1 MAAAS
6 SSNGD
11 GNGERSPLS
20 PTRRQETLSSRDS
33 ADADADIA
41 QCGPNSNSNN
51 EQDPP
56 SSRNST
62 PTPPPA
68 IHLNSSSDG
77 EGEGLEVVISQY
89 SDDLDAVEFKLP
101 DDGSSPPLDAT
112 MSRAASSHSLAS
124 TRSGGSASL
133 GSYSLGGGGGPNT
146 IGGNGNGGFSAGSV
160 VRAIGAAALGKP
172 PMMPLSSSGRRA
184 HSTGEMPPLGNGN
197 GSNGN
202 GSNSSGGG
210 IGRRRLRPPSPGGGG
225 GGGGPGSGRLSRRS
239 SLPVSSSN
247 GGATNSN
254 NSPKPPLRRTVSDTA
269 ATCTTTQRRQRQ
281 KQKRPGVVAMAKMG
295 YQECV
300 NAIIR
305 PPRAKSYKDTAL
317 GPPVFRF
324 GGQTFARQDVELVN
338 GRSMVLKCSHW
349 TNTAPPA
356 ERVPCVIYMHGNS
369 SARLEVLPQLSYLL
383 SLGVSVFSLD
393 FSGSGKSGGDYVSLG
408 YYERDDLATVI
419 DHLRSNDT
427 TTSTIALWGRSM
439 GAATCLMH
447 APRDPSIACMVV
459 DSAFADLTQLATE
472 MVERGKEHGVN
483 VPGFVTSMALRM
495 IRGSVKKQA
504 GFDIRHCSPIRHAEQ
519 CFVPALFVHGRDDV
533 FIKRHHSQDIHER
546 YAGDKNIIVVEGDHN
561 SPRPRFMFDSA
572 GIFLQTCLQIPPD
585 WTFQRNP
592 QVNPM
597 APPWLYPGA
606 MDGLRDQDEH
616 GLAAPFSRSLS
627 SSSGGFGPAAPT
639 LSPVTSDGAA
649 ENEASNETTN
659 GVGASVM
666 MNTVGDGI
674 SNDAVTKL
682 KGIIDDD
689 EELDALLTELDN
701 DTGMTIERQDEIQS
715 SLMKMLGGNADASSA
730 KDAEEEDHAKR
741 SPWEDQEEGCLAEDV
756 MALGLACC
764 QSVEDARKE
773 EDG

>member
-1 MAAAS
+1 MS
-6 SSNGD
+6 SSLG
-11 GNGERSPLS
+11 
-20 PTRRQETLSSRDS
+20 
-33 ADADADIA
+33 
-41 QCGPNSNSNN
+41 GPNSIGN
-51 EQDPP
+51 
-56 SSRNST
+56 
-62 PTPPPA
+62 
-68 IHLNSSSDG
+68 
-77 EGEGLEVVISQY
+77 
-89 SDDLDAVEFKLP
+89 
-101 DDGSSPPLDAT
+101 GSYNAG
-112 MSRAASSHSLAS
+112 
-124 TRSGGSASL
+124 SGGATR
-133 GSYSLGGGGGPNT
+133 G
-146 IGGNGNGGFSAGSV
+146 SAG
-160 VRAIGAAALGKP
+160 GLGKP
-172 PMMPLSSSGRRA
+172 PMPVMGSAASRRA
-184 HSTGEMPPLGNGN
+184 HSTGEIPPLGNGG
-197 GSNGN
+197 GS
-202 GSNSSGGG
+202 SSAGTS
-210 IGRRRLRPPSPGGGG
+210 RRRLRPPSPA
-225 GGGGPGSGRLSRRS
+225 GGGGPGSGRLSRQS
-239 SLPVSSSN
+239 SLPVSSAN
-247 GGATNSN
+247 GGTTSNSR
-254 NSPKPPLRRTVSDTA
+254 KPTLRRAVSDTA
-269 ATCTTTQRRQRQ
+269 ATTAQR

-305 PPRAKSYKDTAL
+305 PPRAKSYKDTTL
-317 GPPVFRF
+317 GPPVFNF
-324 GGQTFARQDVELVN
+324 GGQTFARQDLELVN
-338 GRSMVLKCSHW
+338 GRNMILKCSHW

-383 SLGVSVFSLD
+383 SLGVSDLSFD
-393 FSGSGKSGGDYVSLG
+393 FSGSGKSGGEYVSLG

-419 DHLRSNDT
+419 DHLRST
-427 TTSTIALWGRSM
+427 GTTSTIALWGRSM

-447 APRDPSIACMVV
+447 APRDPSIACMIV

-504 GFDIRHCSPIRHAEQ
+504 GFDIRQCAPIRHAEQ

-572 GIFLQTCLQIPPD
+572 SIFLQTCLQIPPD
-585 WTFQRNP
+585 WTFERNP
-592 QVNPM
+592 QVNRM

-606 MDGLRDQDEH
+606 LDGLRDQDEH

-627 SSSGGFGPAAPT
+627 SSSGGVGPAPT
-639 LSPVTSDGAA
+639 LSPVPSDSAA
-649 ENEASNETTN
+649 ENEAVPETTN
-659 GVGASVM
+659 GDGTDGMVD
-666 MNTVGDGI
+666 TVGDGD

-682 KGIIDDD
+682 KEIIDDD

-730 KDAEEEDHAKR
+730 KDTDGGAAEEEGQ
-741 SPWEDQEEGCLAEDV
+741 EDSCLAEDV

-764 QSVEDARKE
+764 QSVEEARKE
-773 EDG
+773 EEG

>member
-1 MAAAS
+1 M
-6 SSNGD
+6 
-11 GNGERSPLS
+11 
-20 PTRRQETLSSRDS
+20 T
-33 ADADADIA
+33 
-41 QCGPNSNSNN
+41 
-51 EQDPP
+51 
-56 SSRNST
+56 
-62 PTPPPA
+62 
-68 IHLNSSSDG
+68 
-77 EGEGLEVVISQY
+77 
-89 SDDLDAVEFKLP
+89 
-101 DDGSSPPLDAT
+101 
-112 MSRAASSHSLAS
+112 
-124 TRSGGSASL
+124 
-133 GSYSLGGGGGPNT
+133 
-146 IGGNGNGGFSAGSV
+146 
-160 VRAIGAAALGKP
+160 
-172 PMMPLSSSGRRA
+172 
-184 HSTGEMPPLGNGN
+184 
-197 GSNGN
+197 
-202 GSNSSGGG
+202 
-210 IGRRRLRPPSPGGGG
+210 
-225 GGGGPGSGRLSRRS
+225 
-239 SLPVSSSN
+239 
-247 GGATNSN
+247 
-254 NSPKPPLRRTVSDTA
+254 
-269 ATCTTTQRRQRQ
+269 
-281 KQKRPGVVAMAKMG
+281 
-295 YQECV
+295 
-300 NAIIR
+300 
-305 PPRAKSYKDTAL
+305 
-317 GPPVFRF
+317 
-324 GGQTFARQDVELVN
+324 
-338 GRSMVLKCSHW
+338 LKCSHW

-659 GVGASVM
+659 GVGANIM
-666 MNTVGDGI
+666 MDTVGDGN
-674 SNDAVTKL
+674 SNDAATKL

-730 KDAEEEDHAKR
+730 KDAEVEDHGRER